1 MMRINL
7 TLILCNCRKRQSQR
21 FIRNPTF
28 IDVDFTRL
36 EEELNRKYHIFLSYE
51 RNKLNTVE
59 AVLRQLVFRLGDED
73 LFSQQT

>member
-1 MMRINL
+1 MMRIYL
-7 TLILCNCRKRQSQR
+7 TLILCSSRKRQSQR

-51 RNKLNTVE
+51 RNQLNTVE